1 MSRNRKNQSAAIRFG
16 PAIKACLI
24 CLAIVICCVGYVWQ
38 KKQIG
43 ELADQI
49 RQREAGLLKWR
60 DQNDKLRK
68 QLAVLMSPQSLEAKV
83 KELNLG
89 LGPPQA
95 TQIWWL
101 PEPRSE
107 AAEVPHEQQYAADH
121 LSAAEMSR

>member
-1 MSRNRKNQSAAIRFG
+1 MARNRKNQSAAIRFG

-24 CLAIVICCVGYVWQ
+24 CLAIVVCCVGYVWQ

-49 RQREAGLLKWR
+49 RQREAGLAKWR
-60 DQNDKLRK
+60 EQNDKLKK

-89 LGPPQA
+89 LVPPLA

-101 PEPRSE
+101 PEPGSE
-107 AAEVPHEQQYAADH
+107 APEVPHEQQLAADH
-121 LSAAEMSR
+121 RRVEDLPR